1 MSFLLELSPTKDV
14 SIVLDFATS
23 LVEIDDSVRS
33 GEMSLW
39 VGSGISHEPPS
50 ALPLANELKFYVLEQ
65 ICDIGDLRGL
75 YESRLQEGKDIGEKI
90 RSYPLEAFLEGISE
104 NHDILGSIAEAVRR
118 GSPNSNHITIAKL
131 LEKGLV
137 REILTTN
144 FDLLIE
150 KALEQ
155 IGWSLGVDFNVY
167 STEDDFSRIDTH
179 LGLPAIFKIH
189 GSASDVDGMRV
200 TLSQVASRMPS
211 QGRAKVLEHFLVLE
225 RGDVLIL
232 GYGARDDFDINP
244 VLSTMD
250 PKKRIFFVSHCPG
263 KHEVGGLPEP
273 FGSFR
278 GFRLICD
285 TNEVTECMRRTFLNG

>member
-1 MSFLLELSPTKDV
+1 
-14 SIVLDFATS
+14 
-23 LVEIDDSVRS
+23 
-33 GEMSLW
+33 
-39 VGSGISHEPPS
+39 
-50 ALPLANELKFYVLEQ
+50 
-65 ICDIGDLRGL
+65 
-75 YESRLQEGKDIGEKI
+75 
-90 RSYPLEAFLEGISE
+90 
-104 NHDILGSIAEAVRR
+104 
-118 GSPNSNHITIAKL
+118 

-211 QGRAKVLEHFLVLE
+211 QGRAKVLEHFLVL
-225 RGDVLIL
+225 
-232 GYGARDDFDINP
+232 
-244 VLSTMD
+244 
-250 PKKRIFFVSHCPG
+250 VSHCPG